1 MISRKKGMLPLQHVL
16 GDSRLF
22 AVLLKHCAQAIFL
35 LKSAAGVRSRLRS
48 RSPGSRDGTSC
59 SVLNRNCMKTICR
72 IKPWKPAEEQDICY
86 SSFLG

>member
-48 RSPGSRDGTSC
+48 RSPAS
-59 SVLNRNCMKTICR
+59 
-72 IKPWKPAEEQDICY
+72 
-86 SSFLG
+86 